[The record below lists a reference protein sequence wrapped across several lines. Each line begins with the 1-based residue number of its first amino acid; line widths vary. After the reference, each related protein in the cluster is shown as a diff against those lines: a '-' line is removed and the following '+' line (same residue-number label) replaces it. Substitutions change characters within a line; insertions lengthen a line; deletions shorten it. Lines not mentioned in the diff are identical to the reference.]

1 MMDKADHDRLKEIR
15 LEMMDLLEEA
25 KDLIRQS
32 GDKHTFE
39 RAKAY
44 WIGHIDTGLGGGDYV
59 DFNDYTMQKTI
70 NELDPGDDD
79 NYDDED
85 ELKDENVSE

>member
-15 LEMMDLLEEA
+15 SEMMDLLEEA
-25 KDLIRQS
+25 KNLIRQN
-32 GDKHTFE
+32 GDRFIFE

-70 NELDPGDDD
+70 NELDPGDEDD
-79 NYDDED
+79 YDDEED
-85 ELKDENVSE
+85 LEETES